1 MVEKRIFGRTKSG
14 EVVYAFTVKDG
25 ERSAVILTYGGAVQ
39 SLVVP
44 DRDGNPVDVLLGYDT
59 LKEYEEGGA
68 FFGALIGRV
77 GNRLGGAK
85 FSVDGTEYR
94 VSRNEPFN
102 SLHGGFRGFDKV
114 VWQGEEIENGV
125 KLSYLSKDGE
135 EGYPG
140 NLKVEVKYTFLNGE
154 FSVDY
159 HAVSDKTTAIA
170 MTWHGYFNLNG
181 AGRESGADNFLQIE
195 ADKII
200 PSDENL
206 LPTGEF
212 RNVKGTP
219 FDFNEAKRMGRDLFA
234 DDIDLRHGKG
244 YDHCFLLKN
253 DKRYEKC
260 AEAYS
265 ERTGICLECFTDLP
279 ALQLYSANYVD
290 EKGKGGYY
298 APNCAYALEAQAI
311 TNNLNVPAYA
321 KISSSLYRAGEE
333 YRYKTTYRF
342 GVKQ

>member
-1 MVEKRIFGRTKSG
+1 MVEKRVFGKTKSG

-44 DRDGNPVDVLLGYDT
+44 DREGNPVDVLLGYDT
-59 LKEYEEGGA
+59 LREYEEGDA

-85 FSVDGTEYR
+85 FSIDGTEYR
-94 VSRNEPFN
+94 VSRNEPFH

-140 NLKVEVKYTFLNGE
+140 NLQVEVRYTFFNGE

-159 HAVSDKTTAIA
+159 HAVSDKATAIA

-181 AGRESGADNFLQIE
+181 AGRESGTDNFLQIRSDE
-195 ADKII
+195 IL

-212 RNVKGTP
+212 RKVKGTP
-219 FDFNEAKRMGRDLFA
+219 FDFNEAKRMGKDLFA
-234 DDIDLRHGKG
+234 DDIDLKHGKG
-244 YDHCFLLKN
+244 TIIVSCSGTASGLKN
-253 DKRYEKC
+253 ALKRIPSGREF
-260 AEAYS
+260 AWNALP
-265 ERTGICLECFTDLP
+265 ICLRCSFT
-279 ALQLYSANYVD
+279 
-290 EKGKGGYY
+290 
-298 APNCAYALEAQAI
+298 AQTMSIRRARAAI
-311 TNNLNVPAYA
+311 MRRTVPMRWRHRRSRT
-321 KISSSLYRAGEE
+321 I
-333 YRYKTTYRF
+333 
-342 GVKQ
+342 